1 MRRIWSTVVG
11 LFANLFAGLRLA
23 LLLPV
28 SRRAFQVSG
37 DQAVLLLLAA
47 AGATLLMSYPFGDGP
62 ATFDSGTWPV
72 MGSRCLLVMLLYY
85 IVARLQ
91 GGSRHFLV
99 LAVVVLSAGISLE
112 VFQALISWLG
122 RSYRT
127 SWVWFGYAV
136 DSLMIPFVIAVCW
149 SIAVVARSIRIA
161 CAARW
166 LRTGVLTIV
175 VTLGSLAINWAL
187 PPYFWYPA
195 SAAES
200 SRAHRPWIDTEQ
212 TYYAQPRLLGEAL
225 AALKPER
232 RGVTDLYFLGFAG
245 TATQDVF
252 LKEARAARQLF
263 DKRFDTQGRSLLL
276 VNNPAT
282 VARMPVASVTNLRR
296 ALAGIARK
304 MNVDEDVLFLFL
316 TSHGSPH
323 RFSVHFPALAL
334 DDLSDT
340 ELKDMLDRSGIKWRV
355 LVISACYSGSFI
367 DRLKDERTLILTAA
381 RADRT
386 SFGCSSENDFTY
398 FGDAFINTALRRQ
411 RSFVAAF
418 EEAKAIIARRE
429 ADEKLTPSEPQI
441 YLGAAMKAKLH
452 ELEHPAKRPLAAAAR

>member
-1 MRRIWSTVVG
+1 MRRIRSNVVW
-11 LFANLFAGLRLA
+11 LVANLLAGLRLT
-23 LLLPV
+23 LPVPV
-28 SRRAFQVSG
+28 SRRAFHVSG

-47 AGATLLMSYPFGDGP
+47 AGTTLLMSYPFGDGP
-62 ATFDSGTWPV
+62 AIFDGDMWPV
-72 MGSRCLLVMLLYY
+72 MASRCLLVMLLYY
-85 IVARLQ
+85 AVARVQ
-91 GGSRHFLV
+91 GGSRRFLV

-112 VFQALISWLG
+112 VFQALLSWLG

-127 SWVWFGYAV
+127 SWLWLGYAV
-136 DSLMIPFVIAVCW
+136 DSLMIPFVIILCW

-166 LRTGVLTIV
+166 LRTGILTIV

-187 PPYFWYPA
+187 PPDFWYTA
-195 SAAES
+195 SAAEPAK
-200 SRAHRPWIDTEQ
+200 AHRPWIDTEQ
-212 TYYAQPRLLGEAL
+212 TYYAQPRLLDKAL

-263 DKRFDTQGRSLLL
+263 DQRFDTRGRSLLL

-282 VARMPVASVTNLRR
+282 VHEMPVASITNLRR
-296 ALAGIARK
+296 ALAGMARK

-323 RFSVHFPALAL
+323 RFSVNFPALAL
-334 DDLSDT
+334 DDLSDG

-367 DRLKDERTLILTAA
+367 DTLKDEHTLILTAA
-381 RADRT
+381 AADRT

-398 FGDAFINTALRRQ
+398 FGDAFINTALRRE

-418 EEAKAIIARRE
+418 AAAKEIIARRE
-429 ADEKLTPSEPQI
+429 ADEKLTPSQPQL
-441 YLGAAMKAKLH
+441 YLGAAMAAKLR
-452 ELEHPAKRPLAAAAR
+452 ELERPGNRPLADVAR

>member
-23 LLLPV
+23 LPLPV

-212 TYYAQPRLLGEAL
+212 TYYAQPRLLGQAL

-441 YLGAAMKAKLH
+441 YLGAAMKGKLH